1 MSDNDTLKI
10 AAALAAEFNARQSA
24 DYEPRPAKGGAAEVV
39 LASKSGAGRPAG
51 LIVLRPAVDAAA
63 QAAADAVAQKL
74 AAKLKGRTGALAL
87 HASRAPSAADAD
99 AWADAAAAAVAA
111 LEKAGGKA
119 GAEFL
124 TLDEPPS
131 GSPFGYASWAPQAR
145 PEGLLVEVFYRS
157 GAAQAAP
164 KTSGAE
170 DHWLV
175 LLGEP
180 SAPGKAVGRAFAL
193 DLPEGDAVCRAWWAA
208 PKGGGWTFRRF

>member
-1 MSDNDTLKI
+1 MSDTETTQI
-10 AAALAAEFNARQSA
+10 AAALAAEFNARQAA
-24 DYEPRPAKGGAAEVV
+24 DYEPKPAKGGAAGVL

-51 LIVLRPAVDAAA
+51 LLVLRPAADASA

-74 AAKLKGRTGALAL
+74 AAKLKGKTGILAL
-87 HASRAPSAADAD
+87 HAPHAPAAKDAD
-99 AWADAAAAAVAA
+99 AWAEAAASAVAA
-111 LEKAGGKA
+111 LEKGGGKA

-124 TLDEPPS
+124 TLDEPPA

-157 GAAQAAP
+157 GAAKGAM
-164 KTSGAE
+164 KTPGAE

-175 LLGEP
+175 LVGEP
-180 SAPGKAVGRAFAL
+180 APAGKAVGRAFAL